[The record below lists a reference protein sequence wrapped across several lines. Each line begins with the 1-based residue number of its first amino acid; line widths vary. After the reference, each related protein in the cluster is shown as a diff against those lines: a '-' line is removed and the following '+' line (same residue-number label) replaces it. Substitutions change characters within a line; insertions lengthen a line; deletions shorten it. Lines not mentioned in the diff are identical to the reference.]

1 MSTTANI
8 MTDLKQMR
16 CGGCGGDLFKL
27 YTADRTARIA
37 VQCQQCMSTSFVEPE
52 PARLQIE
59 WGDGD
64 GRITV
69 Y

>member
-1 MSTTANI
+1 MSTTASI

-16 CGGCGGDLFKL
+16 CGRCGGDLFKL
-27 YTADRTARIA
+27 YTADRTTRIV

-52 PARLQIE
+52 PARVRIE